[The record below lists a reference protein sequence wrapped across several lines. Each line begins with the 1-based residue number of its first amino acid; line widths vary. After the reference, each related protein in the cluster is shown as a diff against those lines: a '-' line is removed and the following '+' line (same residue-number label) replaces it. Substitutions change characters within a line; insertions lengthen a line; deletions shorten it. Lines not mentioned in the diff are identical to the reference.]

1 MIEREVKKLAV
12 EKIKVTNI
20 IGKIDDMDS
29 VILDIL
35 NLKCMQFMSAE
46 ANMAENKFT
55 FSLDNEEN
63 LERNLELNYISPIE
77 EDEAHKSSA
86 KEAAE
91 IMDFMGIDKI
101 EDSYFERVNVNEDI
115 DAFVKNIS
123 EKINEYEQ
131 TKENLK
137 ILDTLKE
144 NYELFKNV
152 DIDLRDIAD
161 LKYFNTRF
169 GFLDK
174 DARYR
179 LKKNYGNILAMIY
192 HTGTVDNRELFL
204 VIYPKETEKDV
215 DRVLNSLNFTEVE
228 LLGENV
234 EGTASLIYK
243 NLEEE
248 EENVKRKIF
257 EIEEYKKNLL
267 ESRHEELKTTLAHM
281 LSYEEIEKAKK
292 FMLRSNKYFYL
303 SGWLGESDK
312 KKLEEKLAQ
321 YKDIDIEYFDPKS
334 ENMKTPTKLKNA
346 NFFKPFELLINMYG
360 TPNYGEFDP
369 TVIFGITYMILF
381 GAMFGDLGQGAVFA
395 IAGLMLGK
403 KNKDFGGL
411 LLRMG
416 ASSMF
421 FGLMYGS
428 VFGSEEIIPA
438 IWFRPFE
445 NINDTLV
452 IAIYFGIILL
462 ALAYGIGIYNRL
474 KSGRPDE
481 AFFSKEG
488 FLGVLIFVAMINIGM
503 SVMGASAPLPMNISL
518 GILVTSLVI
527 MLLKRPILKVL
538 FKKEG
543 EGSASDYYIES
554 SFGLLEALLS
564 TMSSIISFIRVGA
577 FAINHV
583 GLFLA
588 FKTLGEMVGSSGG
601 NIAVLIFGNILILG
615 LEGLIV
621 FIQSLRLEYYEMF
634 SKYYSGDGV
643 LFEADKIY

>member
-1 MIEREVKKLAV
+1 MKKLAV
-12 EKIKVTNI
+12 EKMKVANI
-20 IGKIDDMDS
+20 IGNISDMDS
-29 VILDIL
+29 VVLDIL
-35 NLKCMQFMSAE
+35 NLKCMQFMSTE
-46 ANMAENKFT
+46 ANIAENKFT

-77 EDEAHKSSA
+77 EDQSHKSTA
-86 KEAAE
+86 KKATE
-91 IMDFMGIDKI
+91 IMDFLGFDKI
-101 EDSYFERVNVNEDI
+101 DESYFEKVNVKEDI
-115 DAFVKNIS
+115 DSFVKNIS
-123 EKINEYEQ
+123 DKINEYEK

-152 DIDLRDIAD
+152 DIDLKDIAD
-161 LKYFNTRF
+161 LKYFNSRF

-174 DARYR
+174 DARQR

-204 VIYPKETEKDV
+204 VIYPREAEKDV
-215 DRVLNSLNFTEVE
+215 DRLLNSLNFTEVE

-234 EGTASLIYK
+234 EGTANLIYK

-267 ESRHEELKTTLAHM
+267 ESRNEELKTTLAHM
-281 LSYEEIEKAKK
+281 LSYEGIEKAKRY
-292 FMLRSNKYFYL
+292 MLKSNKYFYL
-303 SGWLGESDK
+303 SGWIGDSDK
-312 KKLEEKLAQ
+312 SKLEKKLSK
-321 YKDIDIEYFDPKS
+321 YRDIDIKYFDPKS

-395 IAGLMLGK
+395 IAGLILRK

-428 VFGSEEIIPA
+428 VFGSEEIIQA
-438 IWFRPFE
+438 MWFRPFE

-462 ALAYGIGIYNRL
+462 AIAYGIGIYNRL
-474 KSGRPDE
+474 KSGKPDE

-503 SVMGASAPLPMNISL
+503 NVMGAKSLIPMNISL
-518 GILVTSLVI
+518 GILVISLII
-527 MLLKRPILKVL
+527 MLLKRPILKIL
-538 FKKEG
+538 FNKEA
-543 EGSASDYYIES
+543 EGSAADYYIES

-643 LFEADKIY
+643 LFEADRIY

>member
-1 MIEREVKKLAV
+1 MKKLAV
-12 EKIKVTNI
+12 ERMKIANI
-20 IGKIDDMDS
+20 MGEIQDMDS
-29 VILDIL
+29 IILDIL

-46 ANMAENKFT
+46 TNIEENKFV
-55 FSLDNEEN
+55 FSLDDEKNLDKN
-63 LERNLELNYISPIE
+63 LERNLELNYIEPIE
-77 EDEAHKSSA
+77 EDESHKVSA
-86 KEAAE
+86 KKAEE
-91 IMDFMGIDKI
+91 IMKFLGIDKI
-101 EDSYFERVNVNEDI
+101 EDKYFERIDINEDV
-115 DAFVKNIS
+115 DSFVKNIS
-123 EKINEYEQ
+123 EKMNEYEN
-131 TKENLK
+131 TKESLK

-152 DIDLRDIAD
+152 DIDLKDIAD

-174 DARYR
+174 DARAR

-204 VIYPKETEKDV
+204 VIYPKETEKDI
-215 DRVLNSLNFTEVE
+215 DRVLKSLNFTEVD

-234 EGTASLIYK
+234 EGTASLIFK

-267 ESRHEELKTTLAHM
+267 ESMDDELRTSLAHM

-292 FMLRSNKYFYL
+292 YMLRSNKYFYL
-303 SGWLGESDK
+303 SGWIGLSDT
-312 KKLEEKLAQ
+312 KKLEEKLSN
-321 YKDIDIEYFDPKS
+321 YEDIDIEYFDPKEGS
-334 ENMKTPTKLKNA
+334 KKTPTKLKNA

-360 TPNYGEFDP
+360 TPSYGEFDP

-395 IAGLMLGK
+395 VAGLMLAK

-428 VFGSEEIIPA
+428 VFGIEEIIPA
-438 IWFRPFE
+438 LWFRPFE
-445 NINDTLV
+445 NINGTLV
-452 IAIYFGIILL
+452 TAIYFGIILL
-462 ALAYGIGIYNRL
+462 AIAYGIGIYNRL
-474 KSGRPDE
+474 KSGSPDE
-481 AFFSKEG
+481 AFFAKEG
-488 FLGVLIFVAMINIGM
+488 FLGVLIFIAMINIGI
-503 SVMGASAPLPMNISL
+503 SVMGGSSPLPKNISI
-518 GILVTSLVI
+518 GILFGSLVI
-527 MLLKRPILKVL
+527 MLLKRPILKIL
-538 FKKEG
+538 FKKEP
-543 EGSASDYYIES
+543 EESAADYYIES

-588 FKTLGEMVGSSGG
+588 FKTLGEMLGSRGG
-601 NIAVLIFGNILILG
+601 NIAVLIFGNILILA

-643 LFEADKIY
+643 LFKADKIY